1 MGLGVIEVG
10 VPVGKAVG
18 SKTTKVGEVV
28 GAELVGLSVVGV
40 HANEVVVVVVFVV
53 GVAIFVVVVLVVV
66 AIALCKRLSLANGG
80 NS

>member
-40 HANEVVVVVVFVV
+40 HANELVVVVVVGVV
-53 GVAIFVVVVLVVV
+53 VIFLFVVVG
-66 AIALCKRLSLANGG
+66 ISFCRRLSLANGG

>member
-40 HANEVVVVVVFVV
+40 HANEVVCVCVCV
-53 GVAIFVVVVLVVV
+53 
-66 AIALCKRLSLANGG
+66 
-80 NS
+80 

>member
-1 MGLGVIEVG
+1 VIEVG

-53 GVAIFVVVVLVVV
+53 GVAIFVVVVVVLVVV